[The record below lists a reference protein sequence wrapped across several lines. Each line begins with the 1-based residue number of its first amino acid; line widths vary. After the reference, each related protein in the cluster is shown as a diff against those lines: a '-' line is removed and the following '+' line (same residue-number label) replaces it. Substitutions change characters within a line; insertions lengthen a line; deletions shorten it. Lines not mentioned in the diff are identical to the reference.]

1 LHAVLLAVSSL
12 ADNFAIFDCQKFKRR
27 PLGKL
32 LLIIFFLVSCVAGFT
47 QPVFTFTDSAH
58 IQLNSYA
65 LLPDQG
71 YSFEQVL
78 TDTTLH
84 FVPND
89 SIRPRQATGYW
100 LKIMLANPSHY
111 TQPYKLRVR
120 PALHNTLYYFNADS
134 QKWVSATAGI
144 MVADDKS
151 LKQGNLPLV
160 LQGDGVINTLYVKL
174 DVTVLQS
181 GGHALRPEIIITSL
195 AATESRERVIWT
207 SWMVSI
213 TVLLLFFLHN
223 LYIYY
228 SFRDKAIL
236 FYLVAQVG
244 AMVYI
249 TAYKHFFDLVFESRV
264 FTFDLAADGW
274 LYAYNYSSI
283 LMHGS
288 VVVIMYG
295 FVQLTRLYLN
305 TRQLLPR
312 LDAVLRYGLYAYIAA
327 SALLIVVNVSLFFID
342 NHSLLYENIFVL
354 ALVINMLCAGAVAFR
369 RNLPAA
375 GPFLVANM
383 LPLGCI
389 LAVSVYHVFVKVYNV
404 ETSLLPDLAVI
415 SQSFV
420 FSVALVARMRL
431 IQMELKTREAEA
443 QQLMFDIREI
453 ERERQLI
460 GLENKQIIADMMHQQ
475 TRNGQLQQ
483 KLEANQ
489 RELAANA
496 LYMVQKNKLL
506 AGLQNQ
512 ITQMNKQYPGDTMGG
527 GLLEMQSALKSN
539 LALDEDWGKF
549 KLHFEQV
556 HPRFFDDLQS
566 KHPSF
571 TKNDIRLYAYF
582 HMNLSTKEIATL
594 MNIDPASVRQAKAR
608 LNKKMAVQ

>member
-1 LHAVLLAVSSL
+1 VYL
-12 ADNFAIFDCQKFKRR
+12 IKCT

-32 LLIIFFLVSCVAGFT
+32 ILIIFFSVSCIAGFA
-47 QPVFTFTDSAH
+47 QPVFILADSAR
-58 IQLNSYA
+58 IQLNSYT

-71 YSFEQVL
+71 YSFGQVL

-84 FVPND
+84 FVQND
-89 SIRPRQATGYW
+89 SIRPQQATAYW
-100 LKIMLANPSHY
+100 LKIKLASPSHY

-120 PALHNTLYYFNADS
+120 PALRNTLYYFNADS
-134 QKWVSATAGI
+134 QTWVSSMAGI
-144 MVADDKS
+144 MVPADKS
-151 LKQGNLPLV
+151 LKQGNLPFV
-160 LQGDGVINTLYVKL
+160 LQGGGMINTLYVKL
-174 DVTVLQS
+174 DVKVLQS
-181 GGHALRPEIIITSL
+181 GGQALRPEITITSL
-195 AATESRERVIWT
+195 AAIESRERVIWI

-236 FYLVAQVG
+236 YYLVAQLG

-264 FTFDLAADGW
+264 FTFDLLADGW

-283 LMHGS
+283 FMHSS

-295 FVQLTRLYLN
+295 FVQLTRSYLN

-312 LDAVLRYGLYAYIAA
+312 LDAVLKYGLHSYMIV
-327 SALLIVVNVSLFFID
+327 SALLMVISISLFFVND
-342 NHSLLYENIFVL
+342 FALLYENIFVL
-354 ALVINMLCAGAVAFR
+354 ALAATMLCAGVVAYR
-369 RNLPAA
+369 RKLPAA

-389 LAVSVYHVFVKVYNV
+389 LAVAVYHVFVKLYDV

-415 SQSFV
+415 SQALV

-431 IQMELKTREAEA
+431 IQKELKNSEIEAR
-443 QQLMFDIREI
+443 QLAFDIREI
-453 ERERQLI
+453 ELKHQLI
-460 GLENKQIIADMMHQQ
+460 ELENEQITADILHHKNHNQA
-475 TRNGQLQQ
+475 LQQ
-483 KLEANQ
+483 KLETNQ
-489 RELAANA
+489 RVLAANA

-506 AGLQNQ
+506 TDLQNQ
-512 ITQMNKQYPGDTMGG
+512 IIQINKQYHSDTIGD
-527 GLLEMQSALKSN
+527 GLKEMQSALKSN
-539 LALDEDWGKF
+539 LSLDEDWGKF

-556 HPRFFDDLQS
+556 HPQLIDDLQA
-566 KHPSF
+566 KHPTL
-571 TKNDIRLYAYF
+571 TKNDMRLYVYF
-582 HMNLSTKEIATL
+582 HMKLSTKEIASL

-608 LNKKMAVQ
+608 LNKKMNIAVTGR